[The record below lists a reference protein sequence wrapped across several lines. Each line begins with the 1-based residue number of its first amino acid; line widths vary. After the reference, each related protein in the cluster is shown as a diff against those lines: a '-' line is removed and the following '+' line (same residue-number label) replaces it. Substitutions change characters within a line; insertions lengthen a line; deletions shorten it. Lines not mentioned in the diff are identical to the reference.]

1 MHILVYCLLVCSKWF
16 IDVNKD
22 TSRFRKSHY
31 MHWQWGYTGS
41 WSACH
46 FLEEAQCENKE
57 FKCKHGGCNLASS
70 THFFSKPSISL
81 SSSIFSSG
89 SHVLCLMKNAEIWHN
104 HAFQT
109 HKEKLEL
116 WKYVTVYSGAL
127 TSSPILSILPDIQV
141 VPASHKKMADN
152 QIHLHHI
159 QKTFKEFLKYTW

>member
-1 MHILVYCLLVCSKWF
+1 
-16 IDVNKD
+16 
-22 TSRFRKSHY
+22 
-31 MHWQWGYTGS
+31 
-41 WSACH
+41 
-46 FLEEAQCENKE
+46 
-57 FKCKHGGCNLASS
+57 
-70 THFFSKPSISL
+70 
-81 SSSIFSSG
+81 
-89 SHVLCLMKNAEIWHN
+89 MKNAEIWHN